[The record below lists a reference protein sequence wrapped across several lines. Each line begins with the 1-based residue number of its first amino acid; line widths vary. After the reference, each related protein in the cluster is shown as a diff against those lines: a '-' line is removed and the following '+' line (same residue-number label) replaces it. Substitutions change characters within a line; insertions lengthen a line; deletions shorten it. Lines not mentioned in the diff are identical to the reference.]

1 MLKVGLTGGL
11 ASGKSFVGDCLREL
25 GAHVIQADRLGHE
38 ALEVD
43 GDAYLL
49 VVEKFG
55 RKILLPGGEI
65 DRKALG
71 AIVFPAPEKLEMLN
85 AIIHPIVWRRQQ
97 EFFAEV
103 EAKDPH
109 AVAVVEAAILIE
121 TGGYK
126 RYDRLVVAACPP
138 EVQIERFR
146 AREGATEEQARARMD
161 RQMPLDE
168 KLPFAD
174 YVIDTSGSK
183 DETRQRTAEV
193 YVKLRAE
200 AEA

>member
-11 ASGKSFVGDCLREL
+11 ASGKSFVGACLQEL

-43 GDAYLL
+43 GEAYPL
-49 VVEKFG
+49 VVEKSG
-55 RKILLPGGEI
+55 DEILLAGGEI

-71 AIVFPAPEKLEMLN
+71 AIVFPAPEKLEALN

-97 EFFAEV
+97 EFFSEV
-103 EAKDPH
+103 EEKDPH

-121 TGGYK
+121 TGAYK
-126 RYDRLVVAACPP
+126 RYQRLVVAACPP
-138 EVQIERFR
+138 EVQVARFR

-161 RQMPLDE
+161 RQMPLEE

-183 DETRQRTAEV
+183 DETRGRAAEV
-193 YVKLRAE
+193 YAKLRAE

>member
-11 ASGKSFVGDCLREL
+11 ASGKSFVGACLAEL

-38 ALEVD
+38 ALERD
-43 GDAYLL
+43 GQGFEA
-49 VVEKFG
+49 VVEQFG
-55 RKILLPGGEI
+55 EEILDADGAI

-71 AIVFPAPEKLEMLN
+71 AIVFPAPEKLEALN

-97 EFFAEV
+97 EFFAQV
-103 EAKDPH
+103 EAEDPR
-109 AVAVVEAAILIE
+109 AIAVVEAAILIE

-126 RYDRLVVAACPP
+126 RYDRLIVAACPP
-138 EVQIERFR
+138 EVQIARFR

-161 RQMPLDE
+161 RQMPLAE

-174 YVIDTSGSK
+174 YVIDTTGTK
-183 DETRQRTAEV
+183 DDTRRRTADV
-193 YVKLRAE
+193 YAKLKAE
-200 AEA
+200 AER